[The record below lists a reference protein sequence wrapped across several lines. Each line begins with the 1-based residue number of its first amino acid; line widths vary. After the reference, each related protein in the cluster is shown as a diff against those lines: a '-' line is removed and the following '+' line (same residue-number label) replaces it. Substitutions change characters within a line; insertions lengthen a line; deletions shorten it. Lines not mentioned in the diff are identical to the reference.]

1 MRLKDKVALV
11 TGGSRSIGRTISLG
25 FAREG
30 ADVAVNY
37 VQNAAAADEVVQ
49 AIRGLGRRAVAVQAD
64 VSQAEQVQ
72 AMVAKVVEALGCI
85 DILVNNAAQIIRS
98 PFLEITEELWD
109 MVIGVDLKGEFL
121 VGQAVARQ
129 MVKQGHGGTIINVS
143 SICATLAQYELA
155 HYQAAKGGIN
165 ALSRGMALELAPY
178 GIRVN
183 VLQPGVTS
191 TDVNRAQFGTPE
203 ISRAR
208 AAKIPLN
215 RLGTPEDLVGAAIYL
230 ASEES
235 AFTTGIALPVDG
247 GESCSTSSRGWS
259 SSLP

>member
-11 TGGSRSIGRTISLG
+11 TGGSRSIGRAICLG

-37 VQNAAAADEVVQ
+37 VQDATAADEVVQ
-49 AIRGLGRRAVAVQAD
+49 VIRGLGRQAIAVQAD
-64 VSQAEQVQ
+64 VSQAKQVQ
-72 AMVAKVVEALGCI
+72 AMVTKVVDTFGRI
-85 DILVNNAAQIIRS
+85 DVLVNNAAQILRS

-109 MVIGVDLKGEFL
+109 HVIDVDLKGEFL

-129 MVKQGHGGTIINVS
+129 MVKQKSGAIINVS

-165 ALSRGMALELAPY
+165 ALSRGMALELAPH

-183 VLQPGVTS
+183 VLQPGVIS
-191 TDVNRAQFGTPE
+191 TDVNRTLFATPE
-203 ISRAR
+203 SRTAR

-230 ASEES
+230 ASGES

-247 GESCSTSSRGWS
+247 GEPIW
-259 SSLP
+259 

>member
-11 TGGSRSIGRTISLG
+11 TGGSRSIGRAIALG

-37 VQNAAAADEVVQ
+37 LRAGRAAHEVVQ
-49 AIRGLGRRAVAVQAD
+49 AISAMNRRALAVQAD
-64 VSQAEQVQ
+64 VSQAKQVE
-72 AMVAKVVEALGCI
+72 AMVGQVAETFGHI
-85 DILVNNAAQIIRS
+85 DILVNNAAQIVRS

-109 MVIGVDLKGEFL
+109 RVVGVDLKGDFL

-129 MVKQGHGGTIINVS
+129 MVKQNHGGAIINVS

-165 ALSRGMALELAPY
+165 ALTRGMALELAPY

-183 VLQPGVTS
+183 VLQPGVTI
-191 TDVNRAQFGTPE
+191 TDVNRNQFGTE
-203 ISRAR
+203 EKRTAR
-208 AAKIPLN
+208 AAKIPLK
-215 RLGTPEDLVGAAIYL
+215 RLGTPDDLVGAAIYL

-247 GESCSTSSRGWS
+247 GESASTSSRGWDS
-259 SSLP
+259 ELP